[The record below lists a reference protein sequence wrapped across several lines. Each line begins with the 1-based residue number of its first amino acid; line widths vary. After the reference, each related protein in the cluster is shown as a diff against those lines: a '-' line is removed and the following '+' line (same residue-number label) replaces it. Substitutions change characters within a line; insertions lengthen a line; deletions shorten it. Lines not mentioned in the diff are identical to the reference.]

1 MKTIM
6 SNGYRCDEYWYKQ
19 IELCLNIATKSHA
32 GQKDKVGLPVIL
44 HPLVVGNM
52 GSTPIEICVGFLH
65 DVIEDTDVTVD
76 NLLNAGVDKVI
87 VDSVMLLTH
96 DPSIDYFAYIQKLID
111 SDNHIAIIV
120 KLNDLSHNQERALA
134 YGFQKQVSK
143 YEKAIRYI
151 KDSCFEWLPM
161 LDIDDDIHN
170 TFLMRWNLEI
180 SNFKLNDY
188 KELISQSAGYVSLNW
203 SIHDWL
209 NARVGDKVY
218 MLRTGID
225 YPKSG
230 LILKGTITSNPELGE
245 DWAGQGKARYYV
257 DFVCDDCVG
266 TMESPIILTTEL
278 EATIPSIDWRQGH
291 SGELLSGEQTELL
304 DELWVKRSLEREWHE
319 G

>member
-1 MKTIM
+1 MTG
-6 SNGYRCDEYWYKQ
+6 SP
-19 IELCLNIATKSHA
+19 
-32 GQKDKVGLPVIL
+32 DKVGLPVIL

-111 SDNHIAIIV
+111 SDNHIAITV

-170 TFLMRWNLEI
+170 TFLMRWNPEI

>member
-19 IELCLNIATKSHA
+19 IELCLHIATKSHA

-111 SDNHIAIIV
+111 SDNHIAITV

-170 TFLMRWNLEI
+170 TFLMRWNPEI

>member
-1 MKTIM
+1 M

>member
-111 SDNHIAIIV
+111 SDNHIAITV

-170 TFLMRWNLEI
+170 TFLMRWNPEI

-304 DELWVKRSLEREWHE
+304 DELWVKRSIEREWHE

>member
-1 MKTIM
+1 M

-111 SDNHIAIIV
+111 SDNHIAITV

-170 TFLMRWNLEI
+170 TFLMRWNPEI

-257 DFVCDDCVG
+257 DLC
-266 TMESPIILTTEL
+266 
-278 EATIPSIDWRQGH
+278 ATIVWV
-291 SGELLSGEQTELL
+291 
-304 DELWVKRSLEREWHE
+304 LWNLQSF
-319 G
+319 

>member
-52 GSTPIEICVGFLH
+52 SSTPIEICVGFLH

-111 SDNHIAIIV
+111 SDNHIAITV

-170 TFLMRWNLEI
+170 TFLMRWNPEI

-203 SIHDWL
+203 SIHDWF